1 MASLKS
7 LSKRTFEL
15 GSQALYRD
23 AALYEQLYIRRRE
36 DVRFYADIAK
46 RYGGPV
52 LELGVGGG
60 RVMLEL
66 AAAGVSV
73 VGIDTMDSML
83 AHARAR
89 LAARPQA
96 ERARVKLRRADL
108 RKLRVAQRFPL
119 VIAPFNVLQHTASG
133 DELQSALERCA
144 SLLTPSGRLVLD
156 VLNPDVHAL
165 AQNPNRIYRAGFV
178 THPVTKVRYKL
189 SESSHYDADEQ
200 IRTVHMYLDPVAGDG
215 ELLVVPL
222 AQRQIFPEELRAR
235 VAAAG
240 LAIEARY
247 GDFDRGP
254 FEADSE
260 SQVIVARRRA

>member
-23 AALYEQLYIRRRE
+23 AALYEQLYVRRRS
-36 DVRFYADIAK
+36 DVRFYADLAK

-60 RVMLEL
+60 RVMLAV

-73 VGIDTMDSML
+73 VGIDTMPSML

-89 LAARPQA
+89 LAARPAA
-96 ERARVKLRRADL
+96 ERARVTLRRGDL
-108 RKLRVAQRFPL
+108 RTLRMTQRFPL
-119 VIAPFNVLQHTASG
+119 VFAPFNVLQHTASG
-133 DELQSALERCA
+133 DELQRALERCA
-144 SLLTPSGRLVLD
+144 SLLTPGGRLVLD
-156 VLNPDVHAL
+156 VLNPDIHAL
-165 AQNPNRIYRAGFV
+165 AQNPNRIYRCGHV
-178 THPVTKVRYKL
+178 THPLTKIRYKL

-200 IRTVHMYLDPVAGDG
+200 IRTVHMYLDPASGGG

-235 VAAAG
+235 LAAAG
-240 LAIEARY
+240 FAIAARY
-247 GDFDRGP
+247 GDFERAP
-254 FEADSE
+254 FESSSE
-260 SQVIVARRRA
+260 SQVVIARKRR